1 MGFSFFSA
9 RRMVCSDCPVFG
21 PIFAQG
27 EKIVIPLIE
36 SVVFTP
42 GQILFSE
49 SSVATPGIFC
59 LNKGL
64 VLVGKSQ
71 PNGEV
76 LPVSFAHRG
85 DILGVSSLPK
95 GRYVNSAEALT
106 AGSACFI
113 TRDNLVN
120 HEGLILPAFRKRLMQ
135 LMMNDLAEVEDNLT
149 NLPGQNL
156 TQRLYALL
164 VNITGDEKEH
174 AIDVSRLNL
183 AKWLGCSPKSITR
196 GIEQLVEKN
205 YLTKKGTGT
214 GFAINP
220 DMKDRLALIS

>member
-1 MGFSFFSA
+1 
-9 RRMVCSDCPVFG
+9 MVCSDCPVFG

-27 EKIVIPLIE
+27 ESVAIPLIE
-36 SVVFTP
+36 SVVFTA

-49 SSVATPGIFC
+49 NSAEKPGIFC

-71 PNGEV
+71 YNGEV

-95 GRYVNSAEALT
+95 GNFVNSAEALT
-106 AGSACFI
+106 PGSACYI
-113 TRDNLVN
+113 SRENLVN

-135 LMMNDLAEVEDNLT
+135 LMMNELAEVEDNLS
-149 NLPGQNL
+149 NMPGQNL

-164 VNITGDEKEH
+164 LNITGDDKDY
-174 AIDVSRLNL
+174 AIDISRLNL
-183 AKWLGCSPKSITR
+183 AKWLGCSPKSISR

-205 YLTKKGTGT
+205 YLTKKGAGQ
-214 GFAINP
+214 GFAVNP
-220 DMKDRLALIS
+220 EMKDRFNLIS